1 MSFDVFNFADWS
13 VITGDPVKF
22 GLGLLSVAFDIL
34 FVIQH
39 YVCFRNTRSS
49 LSENTGLQSDENQL
63 IVEDDEDEEE
73 ELARAMRD
81 HSPSLRSDFETRVS
95 PVIVNFKPDN
105 AALVEEA
112 QSSIE
117 KNTNPS

>member
-39 YVCFRNTRSS
+39 YVCFRNNRPS
-49 LSENTGLQSDENQL
+49 LSENAESDENRL

-73 ELARAMRD
+73 ELVRAMRD

-95 PVIVNFKPDN
+95 PVNLNFKPEN

-112 QSSIE
+112 PSSVE
-117 KNTNPS
+117 KTTNPS